1 MATSGSSLSE
11 SSFEYLDWD
20 LPTAA
25 CKVAEGLPTYA
36 LERVREKLSV
46 SRKEFSDI
54 IQISERTMSRRAK
67 ERSLPV
73 DESERVYR
81 LSRLME
87 LAVRVLGSEDDA
99 RDWMKESNVALGDAT
114 PLAFLRTEPGAE
126 LVEQVLGR
134 IEHGIPV

>member
-1 MATSGSSLSE
+1 MAE
-11 SSFEYLDWD
+11 SYNYLDWD

-25 CKVAEGLPTYA
+25 RKVAEGLPTYA
-36 LERVREKLSV
+36 LERVRERLSV

-54 IQISERTMSRRAK
+54 IQISERTLSRRAK
-67 ERSLPV
+67 ERALPV

-87 LAVRVLGSEDDA
+87 LAARVLGSEDDA
-99 RDWMKESNVALGDAT
+99 RDWMKESNFALGGAI
-114 PLAFLRTEPGAE
+114 PLEYVRTEPGAE
-126 LVEQVLGR
+126 LVEQILGR